1 MTAETKFYH
10 TVHFV
15 LGCCP
20 TNASLT
26 TVLIGNRIWS
36 RSCIWGMMVGRTF
49 QHWLNEQVWKCT
61 NLHPKSPEIQYVF
74 GFRNI
79 IVFFCVLVVFL
90 RCVFS
95 HRPVRTVP
103 VLHEKGSLN
112 SMIRTGL
119 CALSYYSQK
128 KVIVKSKRL
137 ILYAC
142 SIDICLSPSFNLC
155 ALKEIFFRKMDLFFL
170 YFEFYIFGTIVWPR
184 CWCVIWNN
192 KDMLRFFIPLN
203 IAIWSLHHYIMM

>member
-1 MTAETKFYH
+1 MHQFVVHICLAKKPSCAAGSH
-10 TVHFV
+10 VARCVTVNNCDSWNKILSYGTLF

-79 IVFFCVLVVFL
+79 IVFCVLVVFL
-90 RCVFS
+90 RCVFFS
-95 HRPVRTVP
+95 QASAHCPSIARKRLIKQYDKNRTVRTVLLFP
-103 VLHEKGSLN
+103 
-112 SMIRTGL
+112 
-119 CALSYYSQK
+119 K
-128 KVIVKSKRL
+128 KSD
-137 ILYAC
+137 
-142 SIDICLSPSFNLC
+142 S
-155 ALKEIFFRKMDLFFL
+155 E
-170 YFEFYIFGTIVWPR
+170 E
-184 CWCVIWNN
+184 
-192 KDMLRFFIPLN
+192 
-203 IAIWSLHHYIMM
+203 